1 MYTITDIKFEGNPI
15 DDAFNDPKLQKE
27 LEAEITKNFIIEK
40 QKLVNNFENHE
51 ISKEVRKPNR
61 SKGSAL
67 LGAYKQGNLFGF
79 IGFDEGADPI
89 SPVIEEI
96 NRITK
101 IKSII
106 FERSIN
112 RDVLGRFATGKQK
125 KMRVVIDVP
134 DLNDFKDASK
144 EVVSTLSTFNWVKSI
159 ERGTISGYKR
169 FLGWSDKRP
178 RGRSGEGV
186 LAKNNLRSGNFRHRP
201 GYVTGLINSFVK
213 DFAGITFLSR
223 T

>member
-1 MYTITDIKFEGNPI
+1 MYTITDIKFTGNPI

-27 LEAEITKNFIIEK
+27 LEAEVRKNFIIEK
-40 QKLVNNFENHE
+40 QKLINDFKNHE
-51 ISKEVRKPNR
+51 ISKEVRKPDR
-61 SKGSAL
+61 SKASPL
-67 LGAYKQGNLFGF
+67 LGSYKQGNLFGF
-79 IGFDEGADPI
+79 IGFNEGADPI
-89 SPVIEEI
+89 TPVVEEI
-96 NRITK
+96 NRIIK
-101 IKSII
+101 IKAII

-112 RDVLGRFATGKQK
+112 RDVLGRFATGKQRK
-125 KMRVVIDVP
+125 VRAVFDVP
-134 DLNDFKDASK
+134 DLNDFKNASK
-144 EVVSTLSTFNWVKSI
+144 QVVPATSTFNWVKSI

-169 FLGWSDKRP
+169 FLGWSNKRS

-186 LAKNNLRSGNFRHRP
+186 ITKTNLRSGNFRHRP

>member
-1 MYTITDIKFEGNPI
+1 MYTIDIKFEGNPI
-15 DDAFNDPKLQKE
+15 DDAFNNPKLQKE
-27 LEAEITKNFIIEK
+27 LEVEIRKNFALEK

-67 LGAYKQGNLFGF
+67 LGSYKQGNLFGF
-79 IGFDEGADPI
+79 IGFNEGADPI
-89 SPVIEEI
+89 SPVVKEI
-96 NRITK
+96 NKITD
-101 IKSII
+101 IKAII

-112 RDVLGRFATGKQK
+112 RDVLGRFTTGKQK
-125 KMRVVIDVP
+125 KIRVAIEVP
-134 DLNDFKDASK
+134 DLNDFKEASK
-144 EVVSTLSTFNWVKSI
+144 EVVPATSTFNWVKSI

-169 FLGWSDKRP
+169 FLGWSDKRS

-186 LAKNNLRSGNFRHRP
+186 ITKTNLRSGNFRHRP

-213 DFAGITFLSR
+213 NFSGVTFFSR

>member
-1 MYTITDIKFEGNPI
+1 MYTIDIKFEGNPI
-15 DDAFNDPKLQKE
+15 DDAFNNPKLQKE
-27 LEAEITKNFIIEK
+27 LEVEIRKNFALEK

-67 LGAYKQGNLFGF
+67 LGSYKQGNLFGF
-79 IGFDEGADPI
+79 IGFNEGADPI
-89 SPVIEEI
+89 SPVVKEI
-96 NRITK
+96 NKITD
-101 IKSII
+101 IKAII

-112 RDVLGRFATGKQK
+112 RDVLGRFTTGKQK
-125 KMRVVIDVP
+125 KIRVAIEVP
-134 DLNDFKDASK
+134 DLNDFKEASK
-144 EVVSTLSTFNWVKSI
+144 EVVPATSTFNWVKSI

-169 FLGWSDKRP
+169 FLGWRDKRS

-186 LAKNNLRSGNFRHRP
+186 ITKTNLRSGNFRHRP

-213 DFAGITFLSR
+213 NFSGVTFFSR